1 MTDTQSRSRV
11 EKYNPHELEPRWRAQ
26 WERSGLYRTNLG
38 DATKPKHFMPTMFPY
53 PSGNLHIG
61 HWYAF
66 SVPDTRAR
74 FMRMN
79 GYNVLFPMGFD
90 AFGLPAE
97 NAAIKHNIDPNKWTR
112 SNIDYMTDQFKRMGT
127 MIDWSTRLETCD
139 PQYYRWNQ
147 WFFLQFYKRGL
158 AYKKESFVN
167 WDPVD
172 NTVLANEQVIDGRG
186 DRSGAL
192 IERRLMSQWHF
203 KITEYAEEL
212 LNFDGLEWPEKVR
225 LMQTNWIGKSK
236 GAEIDFD
243 TPAGKLTVFTT
254 RPDTVWG
261 ATFMVLAPE
270 HPLVK
275 ALTTDEQRAAVEA
288 YIDAASRASEIER
301 TAEGREKTGVWL
313 GSYATNPVTNEQIPV
328 WIADYVLVTYGTG
341 SIMAVPFGDQRDFE
355 FARKF
360 DLPIRVIAKADD
372 GTEFDADTMLEAF
385 SGDGELVN
393 SGEASGMRAGKDH
406 IGAVIDLLEARG
418 VARSKVTYRLRD
430 WLISR
435 QRYWGTPIPIVY
447 CEQCGEQPVPEDQLP
462 VTLPKEVEFLP
473 TGQSPLKLLED
484 WQRTTCPCCGG
495 KATRDSDTMDTFV
508 DSSWYFMRYLD
519 PNNAESA
526 LNKDLV
532 DKWMPADWY
541 TGGVEHAILHLLYA
555 RFWTKAARDLGLI
568 SFGEPFTRL
577 MNQGIIL
584 GEDNEK
590 MSKSRGN
597 VVDPET
603 LVSDYGTD
611 TVRLYLQFIG
621 PWDQGGPWAPK
632 GVNGL
637 RNWLGR
643 VWSLFLETPDANLPG
658 ETVTESDLE
667 YQVNYTVKKVA
678 DDTTAFKFNTAIA
691 AMMEFSNFLGKAKRS
706 AIYGSSAWDKAL
718 HSFNLMLAPY
728 APHIA
733 EEIWHLSG
741 HADSVHTQRYPAVD
755 ISKLSKSNFELVVQ
769 VNGKLR
775 ARVDAP
781 TGINQA
787 DAIALARGLENVS
800 AHVQGKETV
809 KEIYVPGKLVN
820 IVVKG

>member
-1 MTDTQSRSRV
+1 MTDVKARV
-11 EKYNPHELEPRWRAQ
+11 EKYNPHEVEPRWRAH
-26 WERSGLYRTNLG
+26 WERTKLYKTDLN
-38 DATKPKHFMPTMFPY
+38 DSSKPKHFMPTMFPY
-53 PSGNLHIG
+53 PSGNLHVG

-66 SVPDTRAR
+66 SIPDTRAR

-79 GYNVLFPMGFD
+79 GYNVLYPMGFD

-97 NAAIKHNIDPNKWTR
+97 NAAIKNKVDPAKWTQT
-112 SNIDYMTDQFKRMGT
+112 NIPYMIEQFRLMGT
-127 MIDWSTRLETCD
+127 MIDWDTYLATCD
-139 PQYYRWNQ
+139 PNYYRWNQ
-147 WFFLQFYKRGL
+147 WFFIQFYKRGL

-192 IERRLMSQWHF
+192 VERRLMNQWHF

-212 LNFDGLEWPEKVR
+212 LSFEGLDWPEKVR
-225 LMQTNWIGKSK
+225 VMQTNWIGKSK
-236 GAEIDFD
+236 GAEVDFQTD
-243 TPAGKLTVFTT
+243 AGTLTVFTT
-254 RPDTVWG
+254 RPDTLWG

-270 HPLVK
+270 HALVK
-275 ALTTDEQRAAVEA
+275 TLTTDEHRAEVEA
-288 YIDAASRASEIER
+288 YIEAASRASEIDR
-301 TAEGREKTGVWL
+301 AAEGREKTGVFL
-313 GSYATNPVTNEQIPV
+313 GSYAVNPVTNEHIPI
-328 WIADYVLVTYGTG
+328 WIADYVMVTYGTG
-341 SIMAVPFGDQRDFE
+341 SIMAVPFGDTRDFE

-360 DLPIRVIAKADD
+360 KLPIRVIAKAAD
-372 GTEFDADTMLEAF
+372 GTTFDADTMTEAF
-385 SGDGELVN
+385 SGEGELVN
-393 SGEASGMRAGKDH
+393 SGDATGMKAGKEH
-406 IGAVIDLLEARG
+406 IGAVIELLERQG
-418 VARSKVTYRLRD
+418 VARGKITYRLRD
-430 WLISR
+430 WLVSR

-447 CEQCGEQPVPEDQLP
+447 CDQCGEQPVPEDQLP
-462 VTLPKEVEFLP
+462 VLLPAEVEFQP

-495 KATRDSDTMDTFV
+495 AATRDTDTMDTFV
-508 DSSWYFMRYLD
+508 DSSWYFMRFLD
-519 PNNAESA
+519 PQNDQSA
-526 LNKDLV
+526 LNKELV

-541 TGGVEHAILHLLYA
+541 TGGIEHAILHLLYA
-555 RFWTKAARDLGLI
+555 RFWTKATRDLGLI

-597 VVDPET
+597 VVNPDD
-603 LVSDYGTD
+603 LVRDYGTD

-632 GVNGL
+632 GVNGVS
-637 RNWLGR
+637 NWLGR
-643 VWSLFLETPDANLPG
+643 VWSLFLDAPDPNLPA
-658 ETVTESDLE
+658 ENVNASELE
-667 YQVNYTVKKVA
+667 YQINYTLQKVA

-706 AIYGSSAWDKAL
+706 SLYGSPAWKETL
-718 HSFNLMLAPY
+718 HKFNLMLSPY
-728 APHIA
+728 APHLA
-733 EEIWHLSG
+733 EELWSRAG
-741 HADSVHTQRYPAVD
+741 HADSVHTQTYPGVD
-755 ISKLSKSNFELVVQ
+755 SSKLTRDSFELVVQ

-775 ARVDAP
+775 ARTDAP
-781 TGINQA
+781 TGISNA
-787 DAIALARGLENVS
+787 EAIALARGLENVRM
-800 AHVQGKETV
+800 HVEGKETI

>member
-1 MTDTQSRSRV
+1 MKPRV

-26 WERSGLYRTNLG
+26 WEKSGLYRTNLR
-38 DATKPKHFMPTMFPY
+38 DSSKPKHYMPTMFPY

-79 GYNVLFPMGFD
+79 GHNVLFPMGFD

-97 NAAIKHNIDPNKWTR
+97 NAAIKNRVDPAKWTHA
-112 SNIDYMTDQFKRMGT
+112 NIAYMTDQFKRMGT
-127 MIDWSTRLETCD
+127 MIDWETTRLETCD
-139 PQYYRWNQ
+139 PSYYRWNQ
-147 WFFLQFYKRGL
+147 WFFVQFYKRGL

-192 IERRLMSQWHF
+192 IERRLMAQWHL

-212 LNFDGLEWPEKVR
+212 LRFDGLEWPEKVR
-225 LMQTNWIGKSK
+225 LMQTNWIGKSQ
-236 GAEIDFD
+236 GAEIDFQ
-243 TPAGKLTVFTT
+243 TGTGTLTVFTT

-270 HPLVK
+270 HPLVA
-275 ALTTDEQRAAVEA
+275 ALTTDAQRAAVEA
-288 YIDAASRASEIER
+288 YVDQASRASEIDR

-313 GSYATNPVTNEQIPV
+313 GSTATNPVNGEEIPV
-328 WIADYVLVTYGTG
+328 WIADYVMVTYGTG
-341 SIMAVPFGDQRDFE
+341 SIMAVPFGDSRDFE

-360 DLPIRVIAKADD
+360 QLPIRVIAKADD
-372 GTEFDADTMLEAF
+372 GTEFDADTMTEAF
-385 SGDGELVN
+385 HGDGVLVN
-393 SGEASGMRAGKDH
+393 SGEANGMRAGKAH
-406 IGAVIDLLEARG
+406 IGAVIQLLEKKGLGRA
-418 VARSKVTYRLRD
+418 KTTYRLRD

-447 CEQCGEQPVPEDQLP
+447 CEQCGEQPVPEDELP
-462 VTLPKEVEFLP
+462 VLLPAEVEFLP
-473 TGQSPLKLLED
+473 TGQSPLTLLED
-484 WQRTTCPCCGG
+484 WKRTTCPKCGG
-495 KATRDSDTMDTFV
+495 AAVRDTDTMDTFV

-519 PNNAESA
+519 PGNTSSA
-526 LNKDLV
+526 LNKELV
-532 DKWMPADWY
+532 DQWMPADWY

-555 RFWTKAARDLGLI
+555 RFWTKAARDLGLV

-597 VVDPET
+597 VVDPDT
-603 LVSDYGTD
+603 LVGDYGTD

-637 RNWLGR
+637 ANWLGR
-643 VWSLFLETPDANLPG
+643 VWNLFLETPDSNLPA
-658 ETVTESDLE
+658 ENATQADLE
-667 YQVNYTVKKVA
+667 YQLHYTIKKVA

-706 AIYGSSAWDKAL
+706 ALYGTPAWLEAL
-718 HSFNLMLAPY
+718 RAFNLILAPY
-728 APHIA
+728 APHLT
-733 EEIWHLSG
+733 EELWSLTG
-741 HADSVHTQRYPAVD
+741 HTDSVHTQNYPAVD
-755 ISKLSKSNFELVVQ
+755 PSKLERNSFELVVQ

-781 TGINQA
+781 TGITQA
-787 DAIALARGLENVS
+787 DAVALARGLENV
-800 AHVQGKETV
+800 HVHVEGKETV